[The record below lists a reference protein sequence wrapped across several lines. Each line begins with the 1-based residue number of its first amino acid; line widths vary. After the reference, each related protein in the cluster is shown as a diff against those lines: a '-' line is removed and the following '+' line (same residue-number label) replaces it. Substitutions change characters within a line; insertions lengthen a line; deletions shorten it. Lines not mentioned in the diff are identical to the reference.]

1 MKADLTAPGAFEL
14 WSRLVDTSAMRQPHK
29 MHDVLIKSQ
38 VQAGSKA
45 MGRKENLLKGLDV
58 RNAVGLE
65 IGPLASPV
73 VSKQEGAIYY
83 VDYADAEFLRN
94 RYKDDPNVDTSKIVS
109 IDAIWGERSLKE
121 AMNGQSVDYIVA
133 SHVVEHVPDLVTWLS
148 ELHSVLHQGGQVR
161 LVVPDKRYTFDYL
174 RQVSRLSDILTAYV
188 VRARVPQPHE
198 IFDFCLNKVT
208 IDTAA
213 AWRNEIDATK
223 LTKDFTF
230 EGAMRLA
237 RDVIDNGTYHDVH
250 CWVFTPFSFTQL
262 CCELAKAELLKFACE
277 YFIDTAHGELEFY
290 VALKTSQDKGEAI
303 DSWAKMMSRARYEA
317 SASTHD

>member
-1 MKADLTAPGAFEL
+1 
-14 WSRLVDTSAMRQPHK
+14 
-29 MHDVLIKSQ
+29 
-38 VQAGSKA
+38 

-58 RNAVGLE
+58 RNAIGLE

-83 VDYADAEFLRN
+83 VDYTDAEFLRN

-174 RQVSRLSDILTAYV
+174 RRVSRLSDILTAYV

-213 AWRNEIDATK
+213 AWRNEIDTTK

-230 EGAMRLA
+230 EGAMCLA
-237 RDVIDNGTYHDVH
+237 RDVINNGTYHDIH
-250 CWVFTPFSFTQL
+250 CWVFTPASFAKL
-262 CCELAKAELLKFACE
+262 CCELAKVGLLKLACD
-277 YFIDTAHGELEFY
+277 YFVDTAHNELEFY
-290 VALKTSQDKGEAI
+290 VGMKATTDREEAMR
-303 DSWAKMMSRARYEA
+303 SWQVMYE
-317 SASTHD
+317 TCK